1 MEQNLTEH
9 GTLFQPCAIGC
20 NSQVSKKFDN
30 RLKITIKELMEPA
43 WQEKEK
49 KRDAKCKNFI
59 IFFW

>member
-9 GTLFQPCAIGC
+9 GTLFEPCTIGC

-49 KRDAKCKNFI
+49 NATQNAKI
-59 IFFW
+59 S